1 MAEPRRCL
9 VSRSCQTGKGFSR
22 EGEGDGISDEL
33 VECCRKLL
41 HTPEEY
47 GEASTGGD
55 CCAED
60 VSLARSRVRRYG
72 ASDPEASGGA
82 SGGRRSKFMSFLSRL
97 HGGQAKPKQA
107 AQKGS
112 WPRWSARA
120 RHRFNKFASWVHAL
134 RLALRLPGEPQPPAT
149 NYCNPAATEGDKSPF
164 LDESGDGEELWPQ
177 DCFQDVPL

>member
-1 MAEPRRCL
+1 M
-9 VSRSCQTGKGFSR
+9 SRSCQTGKGFPHD
-22 EGEGDGISDEL
+22 GEGDGISDEL

-41 HTPEEY
+41 QTPEDH
-47 GEASTGGD
+47 GEASTGG

-60 VSLARSRVRRYG
+60 VSLERTRVRRYG
-72 ASDPEASGGA
+72 ASDLEASGGQN
-82 SGGRRSKFMSFLSRL
+82 GGRRSKFMNFLSRL

-107 AQKGS
+107 TQKGS

-120 RHRFNKFASWVHAL
+120 RQRFNKFASWMHAL

-149 NYCNPAATEGDKSPF
+149 DYRSPATAEGDKSPF
-164 LDESGDGEELWPQ
+164 LDDSGDGEDSWPQ